1 MVRYALSK
9 SYHSVKRDRKIY
21 TSLDDARA
29 DAIRKLPK
37 DHNYAG
43 RILIYDIDKGIRP
56 VERSGFGWTANIIG
70 RVEYN
75 SYGDY
80 MWTPSDHVL
89 GTHIIKKN
97 GSIVPIKGYYK

>member
-21 TSLDDARA
+21 YSLDDARA
-29 DAIRKLPK
+29 DAIQKLPK
-37 DHNYAG
+37 DRNYAG
-43 RILIYDIDKGIRP
+43 RILIYDIDRGIRP
-56 VERSGFGWTANIIG
+56 IEKGRNANVIG
-70 RVEYN
+70 KVEYN

-80 MWTPSDHVL
+80 MWTPITHVL

-97 GSIVPIKGYYK
+97 GSIVPIKGYY